1 MCYLI
6 AKDVDAVG
14 CIAFATKQGI
24 SLANLKRELSEQ
36 VDETKIQLITIS
48 RPSAYGE
55 YAPFQYIETED
66 EFTKAVKLL

>member
-14 CIAFATKQGI
+14 CIAFATKQGV

-36 VDETKIQLITIS
+36 VDETRIQLITIS
-48 RPSAYGE
+48 RPSAYVE

-66 EFTKAVKLL
+66 EFTKAVKQL